1 MHRIVEQELENYLSG
16 RVGRELAS
24 HLSSCEECR
33 VEVAEM
39 QTLSG
44 LFGDL
49 RAAEPVAVPLGFS
62 NRVML
67 NVKERK
73 SKTFWGIFAVDPGF
87 TRKLALASLLCL
99 AACGGYLATQPVDS
113 VAPSD
118 HTPEAVMASHDA
130 TAPSDDPQHM
140 DGMLVTLAS
149 YHQQ

>member
-1 MHRIVEQELENYLSG
+1 MHRIVEEELEDYLTG
-16 RVGRELAS
+16 RGGRELAS

-33 VEVAEM
+33 AEVVEM

-44 LFGDL
+44 LFGNL
-49 RAAEPVAVPLGFS
+49 RVAEPLGVPLGFS
-62 NRVML
+62 HRLML
-67 NVKERK
+67 NIKERK
-73 SKTFWGIFAVDPGF
+73 SKSFWSNFAIDPGF

-130 TAPSDDPQHM
+130 SAASNDPQHM

>member
-1 MHRIVEQELENYLSG
+1 MHRIVEEELEDYLSG
-16 RVGRELAS
+16 RGGRELTS
-24 HLSSCEECR
+24 HLTNCEQCR
-33 VEVAEM
+33 GEVAEM

-49 RAAEPVAVPLGFS
+49 RAVEAVAVPLGFS
-62 NRVML
+62 NRLML
-67 NVKERK
+67 NINDRK
-73 SKTFWGIFAVDPGF
+73 SKSFLSIFAVDPGF

-118 HTPEAVMASHDA
+118 HTPEAVMASHDVS
-130 TAPSDDPQHM
+130 APSDDPQHM

-149 YHQQ
+149 YHQ